1 MKTTPP
7 ISLFN
12 YPQLTKYLR
21 SFCPVIGG
29 PFRIGSNKT
38 PFSDSFPAT
47 TVTVRDF
54 YIAKYP
60 VTNALWNEY
69 LIDAGLKHK
78 LKSRR
83 IDAPDLPIT
92 MVSWIDIMGSGEGDG
107 FCAWVQRITGQQ
119 FTLPKEAEFEYVA
132 SNFGKNTRFPWG
144 NTWDPTKLWASDQTV
159 RRSGPAAVYRRRN
172 LYTTKSG
179 AVDMSGNVWQ
189 WCLDWYR
196 PYGRPAVLGHS
207 TDEYKMKAV
216 RGGPWNY
223 NNESLFE
230 TSTRYSERADISS
243 EFIGFRLAVSASILA
258 QRAGDV
264 RNNPDRPRIW
274 PSVLSKSTGTSII
287 RIAPQSP
294 DATFSVMQAVGKSKP
309 FDSNN
314 QISCKATGE
323 NNIVELVATSVS
335 GRRSSR
341 VYFLPANE
349 TVTVTPRNWNPK
361 PVVTDLAQLPYL
373 RRYIDELR
381 LIPGGDRPNGQAAQ
395 PFRIGATPVTEGL
408 WYEYLFAI
416 NPSGP
421 RPTSTTPDLPISGIS
436 WLDVMG
442 TKFRS
447 GFAQW
452 VSLVT
457 GLDLTLPSITEVELA
472 LLGESSADLPW
483 TDKYDP
489 LLDEQYTWISTRTK
503 RDAPASVYRS
513 DHVYKSQFGVTDILG
528 NVPQWL
534 RTTIVDTYDG
544 ELRGQYF
551 GFGSDFDHRV
561 GKEDQQW
568 MKLDVASWPVG
579 THFDVGFRLV
589 QHLSDPEQAPQK
601 TGIVLDC
608 IPKSDSATR
617 KIDGIK
623 RDDRTVLTVKKT
635 RSFDVSVTLK
645 GFEAYRAVIQV
656 PKGQTIRH
664 SINLNPTRKR
674 PLSNYPQLQKYLQSL
689 CLVPAATFRMGSL
702 SEQKDERPVHIV
714 NLSAFRIGATPVT
727 FGVWK
732 EYCDATGTA
741 LPAELEWDILDDHP
755 AVTVSWNDI
764 FGKGEFCAWASD
776 IAGYQ
781 LTLPTEAQF
790 EYAACGGQSGLEYP
804 WGSKFDRNKLWCSG
818 VTYGDAK
825 RTAPVVRTSNIYVN
839 AFGLT
844 DMVGNVR
851 HWCLDWYGPYS
862 GAVQTDPRSDTVS
875 TERGRC
881 VRGSSWADYTPG
893 KSRCARRDW
902 LAPEYRLNDMGFRL
916 IAGPD

>member
-1 MKTTPP
+1 V
-7 ISLFN
+7 SLFN

-83 IDAPDLPIT
+83 INAPDLPIT
-92 MVSWIDIMGSGEGDG
+92 MVSWIDIMGSEEGEG
-107 FCAWVQRITGQQ
+107 FCTWVQRITGQEI
-119 FTLPKEAEFEYVA
+119 TLPKEAEFEYVA
-132 SNFGKNTRFPWG
+132 SNFGKSTRFPWG
-144 NTWDPTKLWASDQTV
+144 NTWDPNKLWASDQTA
-159 RRSGPAAVYRRRN
+159 RRSGPASVYRRRN

-189 WCLDWYR
+189 WCLDWYH
-196 PYGRPAVLGHS
+196 PYGRPSVLGHS

-223 NNESLFE
+223 NNEGLFE
-230 TSTRYSERADISS
+230 TTARYSERADIAS

-264 RNNPDRPRIW
+264 QNNPERPRIW
-274 PSVLSKSTGTSII
+274 PSALSKSTGSSII
-287 RIAPQSP
+287 RIAPQSA
-294 DATFSVMQAVGKSKP
+294 DATFSVMQAVGNSKP

-314 QISCKATGE
+314 QISCQAKGE

-349 TVTVTPRNWNPK
+349 TVTVTPRNWKPK

-381 LIPGGDRPNGQAAQ
+381 LIPGGDRPDGQAAAT
-395 PFRIGATPVTEGL
+395 FRIGATPVTQGL
-408 WYEYLFAI
+408 WYEYLFAM
-416 NPSGP
+416 NPTGP
-421 RPTSTTPDLPISGIS
+421 RRISTMPDLPVNGIS

-442 TKFRS
+442 TKFRT
-447 GFAQW
+447 GFAHW

-457 GLDLTLPSITEVELA
+457 GLEFTLPSITEVELA
-472 LLGESSADLPW
+472 LLGESSEAVPW
-483 TDKYDP
+483 NDNDYP
-489 LLDEQYTWISTRTK
+489 LQDEQYMWISTRTK
-503 RDAPASVYRS
+503 RDGPRSVYRS
-513 DHVYKSQFGVTDILG
+513 DKIHKNQFGVTDILG

-534 RTTIVDTYDG
+534 RTTSVSEYDG
-544 ELRGQYF
+544 ELRGEYF
-551 GFGSDFDHRV
+551 GFGYDFDHRV
-561 GKEDQQW
+561 GTDDQVRT
-568 MKLDVASWPVG
+568 KLDVYSWPVG
-579 THFDVGFRLV
+579 THFDLGFRLV
-589 QHLSDPEQAPQK
+589 QHLRDREQAPQE
-601 TGIVLDC
+601 TGIFLEC

-617 KIDGIK
+617 KIDGITS
-623 RDDRTVLTVKKT
+623 DDRTVMTVKKN
-635 RSFDVSVTLK
+635 RAFDVSVTLR
-645 GFEAYRAVIQV
+645 GFEVYRAVVQV
-656 PKGQTIRH
+656 PKGQILRH
-664 SINLNPTRKR
+664 SVNLNPTRKR

-689 CLVPAATFRMGSL
+689 CLVPAGTFQMGSL
-702 SEQKDERPVHIV
+702 SDQKDQRPVHSV
-714 NLSAFRIGATPVT
+714 TLSAFRLGATPVT

-741 LPAELEWDILDDHP
+741 TPEAPNWGLLDDHP
-755 AVTVSWNDI
+755 VVKVSWNDI
-764 FGKGEFCAWASD
+764 VGKGEFCAWASE

-790 EYAACGGQSGLEYP
+790 EYASRGGQSGLEYP

-818 VTYGDAK
+818 ATFGDAK
-825 RTAPVVRTSNIYVN
+825 RTAPVVRTSNVYVN
-839 AFGLT
+839 AFGLS

-851 HWCLDWYGPYS
+851 QWCLDWYGPYS
-862 GAVQTDPRSDTVS
+862 SAAQTDPRSDTVS
-875 TERGRC
+875 TEKSRC
-881 VRGSSWADYTPG
+881 VRGSSWEDYNPDR
-893 KSRCARRDW
+893 SHCARRNW
-902 LAPEYRLNDMGFRL
+902 LDPDYRHDDISFRL
-916 IAGPD
+916 VAGPSDDSML